1 MNWLSLLGL
10 DEWLARWHTSLRE
23 GAVAAE
29 DRFELARLEWEQLK
43 RHGFTLLLLGVALLV
58 LAVVVFV
65 SLSAAVLLQFWD
77 SPQRALAA
85 WLVALAWLLLWVGAA
100 AWGWSLVQRC
110 RNAFALTQRELAQDW
125 REFKERL

>member
-29 DRFELARLEWEQLK
+29 DRFELAHLEWQQLK
-43 RHGFTLLLLGVALLV
+43 RHGFTLLLLGAVLLV
-58 LAVVVFV
+58 LTVVAFL

-77 SPQRALAA
+77 SPQRALVA

-110 RNAFALTQRELAQDW
+110 SNAFALTQRELAQDW
-125 REFKERL
+125 RELKERL